1 MEDVR
6 DMNLR
11 SFMKCMLSP
20 LIEMGDS
27 NMLPTLSLSMDMR
40 LGLYYAAEVYH
51 VGFHF
56 CSRASWEWISVSQGE
71 DAPWLTGNEVMDL
84 EPDMEK
90 LNKHLADYVAGIF
103 PEGYKK
109 DVPPPPETK
118 MPSKYG
124 WLSPEGEFDP
134 SPWGMH
140 EGEAFKIVER
150 NGWEKSDEVDLWRT
164 YLIEERGYVL
174 IDSPGLD
181 GIVVTH
187 TKPLTKAQ
195 RAFLFKY
202 FNILG
207 NGMRAEMYREG
218 A

>member
-1 MEDVR
+1 MGNDIMKDFIE
-6 DMNLR
+6 
-11 SFMKCMLSP
+11 FMFAP
-20 LIEMGDS
+20 LIEMGAS
-27 NMLPTLSLSMDMR
+27 NMLPTFSLSMEMR
-40 LGLYYAAEVYH
+40 LGLYYVAEVYH

-56 CSRASWEWISVSQGE
+56 CTRGSWEWIMLSQGE
-71 DAPWLTGNEVMDL
+71 DGARLTGNEVMDL

-109 DVPPPPETK
+109 DAPPPPETK

-124 WLSPEGEFDP
+124 WLSPEGEFEP

-150 NGWEKSDEVDLWRT
+150 NGWEKPKEIDLWRT
-164 YLIEERGYVL
+164 YLIEEKGYVL
-174 IDSPGLD
+174 LDSPGLD

-187 TKPLTKAQ
+187 TKPLTKEQ

-202 FNILG
+202 FTISG
-207 NGMRAEMYREG
+207 NTIRAEMYREG
-218 A
+218 G